1 MRVVGISTPQ
11 IYGATTYQCGGY
23 DKLTYRKKDVYNQA
37 GRQWKLRNDDAK
49 SALQFLSGLEAK
61 DPLMF
66 F

>member
-37 GRQWKLRNDDAK
+37 GRQ
-49 SALQFLSGLEAK
+49 
-61 DPLMF
+61 
-66 F
+66 